1 VAGLGGIA
9 GLLFFVPP
17 FHMYRQLKGA
27 YELGRFSAIMRTVA
41 LVTLAFIAVGLFIAA
56 VVAIGAMN

>member
-1 VAGLGGIA
+1 
-9 GLLFFVPP
+9 
-17 FHMYRQLKGA
+17 MYRQLKGA